1 MGIIIKK
8 PIGASKVYDELNVA
22 TTFLLSNLKNQEQ
35 EGIKEEGSTNKY
47 FTGLTGSL
55 PGELGQVFDPEDSGA
70 KSPSGYNNASTSQEN
85 YDAVQKPLGA
95 SNFTSSIFLKDEFP
109 LSYNKKEE
117 LGSTLKYAL
126 NGTHQY
132 ALSPS
137 LSYDPPKDSEIQKP
151 LGMTDLYNSGSSGVS
166 YSNVNGNAI
175 PSSYEVLDDLTPNVV
190 SPNGNPQYGLDANK
204 AYAAPDDTNVQIPLA
219 LNTVSSTD
227 VELVNLP
234 SSQVPSST
242 PNPRP
247 TNWQYQITPS
257 TLSTNTN
264 YATYT
269 REQLKEAETNQRVGS
284 DIANQKGIIDFRKNL
299 RGNSFFSNVTKQ
311 DLFPE
316 PGINYDFG
324 SLKRLETR
332 VNIGDPGNPYDKD
345 LTKYSVNYASEFS
358 YDKINASVIYQS
370 EAADY
375 KTNNDLVKFTIGAM
389 DGKTPNLQVFMHFRA
404 FLGSISDNYT
414 GNWDSV
420 NYVGRGEN
428 FYNYTGFDRKVS
440 LSFTVAA
447 QTKGELEPMYKK
459 LNFLASNLAPDYSE
473 FGYMR
478 GPLITLTVGGYFY
491 NQPGFITGLTYE
503 MSEETP
509 WEIGI
514 DEEGEYDGSVKE
526 LTHIIKV
533 SSFNFTPIHTF
544 PVRKQVNNYGG
555 VGGKAIGYG
564 KERYIALRAGSN
576 DLYGTPYNSPIP
588 DANNNTPDP
597 APIKTTPKV
606 ENVPQDKSTMILAAP
621 TYGTTPAS
629 NAQGGAGLTGNA
641 GQGAPDIMNANNT
654 YSSGNTNRNAFVRR
668 P

>member
-8 PIGASKVYDELNVA
+8 PIGASKVYDELDIENES
-22 TTFLLSNLKNQEQ
+22 LSNLKDQQQ
-35 EGIKEEGSTNKY
+35 EGIKEGGSTNKY

-55 PGELGQVFDPEDSGA
+55 PGDYGQVFDPEDSGA
-70 KSPSGYNNASTSQEN
+70 KGPSGYNNASTSQEN

-151 LGMTDLYNSGSSGVS
+151 LGASNFYSSGSGGYV
-166 YSNVNGNAI
+166 NVNGFAI

-204 AYAAPDDTNVQIPLA
+204 AYADPTILD
-219 LNTVSSTD
+219 
-227 VELVNLP
+227 P
-234 SSQVPSST
+234 SIATSVFI
-242 PNPRP
+242 NPVDF
-247 TNWQYQITPS
+247 
-257 TLSTNTN
+257 
-264 YATYT
+264 ATYT
-269 REQLKEAETNQRVGS
+269 SEQLEEASDNQRVGPNIS
-284 DIANQKGIIDFRKNL
+284 AQNGIIDFRKNL
-299 RGNSFFSNVTKQ
+299 RGNSFFTNVRNP

-316 PGINYDFG
+316 PEIEYN
-324 SLKRLETR
+324 SNKKLELR
-332 VNIGDPGNPYDKD
+332 VNVGDPGNPYGKN
-345 LTKYSVNYASEFS
+345 LTKYSANSASPGSF
-358 YDKINASVIYQS
+358 DIINASAIYQS
-370 EAADY
+370 ENAAY
-375 KTNNDLVKFTIGAM
+375 SGKNNDLVKFVIGSM
-389 DGKTPNLQVFMHFRA
+389 DGSSPNTKVFMHFRA

-447 QTKGELEPMYKK
+447 QSKAELAPMYRK

-473 FGYMR
+473 YGYMR

-514 DEEGEYDGSVKE
+514 NDNGGFDDSVKE

-533 SSFNFTPIHTF
+533 SSFAFTPIHTF
-544 PVRKQVNNYGG
+544 PVRKQTNNYGG
-555 VGGKAIGYG
+555 TGGEVIGYG
-564 KERYIALRAGSN
+564 RERYIALDAGHN
-576 DLYGTPYNSPIP
+576 NLYGPIYSAP
-588 DANNNTPDP
+588 TKDANDNVPDP
-597 APIKTTPKV
+597 APINPNPKV
-606 ENVPQDKSTMILAAP
+606 GTVPQNTQPLAVSTTNPTAVPATTTANTQGGTGTTGNTGAGTNDWLSFPKKPAP
-621 TYGTTPAS
+621 TS
-629 NAQGGAGLTGNA
+629 
-641 GQGAPDIMNANNT
+641 
-654 YSSGNTNRNAFVRR
+654 R
-668 P
+668 PSF